1 MQKER
6 MQNML
11 KPLLGP
17 YKRVRQKQQNA
28 GFALFTFPHQ
38 NRTNAIFLTPRARQS
53 YSTYYYEYNQSK
65 TWASPM

>member
-6 MQNML
+6 MKNML

-28 GFALFTFPHQ
+28 GFALFTLPHQ
-38 NRTNAIFLTPRARQS
+38 NRTNSTFFNPRASQS
-53 YSTYYYEYNQSK
+53 YFTYY
-65 TWASPM
+65 